1 MSLDILGSPHTYW
14 GHGTNLEY
22 PCHLAMPR
30 IITWILVLIQ
40 IILLMAPF
48 TGSLH
53 LHIVFVFVLLNECS
67 SL

>member
-1 MSLDILGSPHTYW
+1 MSLDVPGSPHTYW
-14 GHGTNLEY
+14 RHFLGY

-48 TGSLH
+48 TGRLH
-53 LHIVFVFVLLNECS
+53 LHIVFVFVLQNECS